1 MKILALVAHGSED
14 SELVNTLS
22 LLKRARIDSFLLSVE
37 PTIYITLSHSLK
49 IVADSTLEKE
59 TMKGLLDYDAIFLP
73 GGKRGTDTFK
83 SNEKVLELIRSYNLR
98 GKPVLAICAAPSVL
112 AKAGIMEGVNFT
124 CYDGFEEEIKMGIYH
139 KELGSVKDKNI
150 ITAKSAA
157 YSFEFAFNIIR
168 YLKRESEEERVKKSI
183 LL

>member
-14 SELVNTLS
+14 SELVNTIS
-22 LLKRARIDSFLLSVE
+22 LLKRGGIDSFLLSVE
-37 PTIYITLSHSLK
+37 NTVNITLSHSLK
-49 IVADSTLEKE
+49 IVADETLNNMTKN
-59 TMKGLLDYDAIFLP
+59 GLLDFDAIFLP

-83 SNEKVLELIRSYNLR
+83 SNAKVLELVKEYNLR

-112 AKAGIMEGVNFT
+112 AKAGIMEKINFT

-139 KELGSVKDKNI
+139 KELGVVKDKNI
-150 ITAKSAA
+150 ITSKSAA
-157 YSFEFAFNIIR
+157 YSFDFAFEIIK
-168 YLKRESEEERVKKSI
+168 YLKGEETEERVKHSI